1 MVGLLAP
8 KMSVLHVLPRLASWG
23 NLHKRRSPNRELED
37 EYNRISNDIEAMADT
52 NPGHRN
58 RRKKIS
64 YWTEDEDN
72 HRVIVILVIK
82 KTVTVEKPLVS
93 WQESWR

>member
-37 EYNRISNDIEAMADT
+37 EYNRISNDIEAMAHT

-64 YWTEDEDN
+64 YWTEDED
-72 HRVIVILVIK
+72 RLVNPGRCFLL
-82 KTVTVEKPLVS
+82 EL
-93 WQESWR
+93 

>member
-1 MVGLLAP
+1 MGLLAP

-64 YWTEDEDN
+64 YWTEDED
-72 HRVIVILVIK
+72 RLVNPGRSFSLELQFNLIYCLFFYK
-82 KTVTVEKPLVS
+82 
-93 WQESWR
+93 R